1 MSAAITHEDVKRV
14 YERFDN
20 ARIVQKG
27 AQIEF
32 VTMHFD
38 EKELKEL
45 IYMLDMLKAYMDA
58 GGGNMNDDLI
68 SRNAVLDA
76 CSQSINILDAMSRID
91 DLPPVTPKQRTGHWE
106 KTISENGITS
116 AVRCSE
122 CGFEDNRYMLFRY
135 CPNCGAKMVEQQES
149 EEQA

>member
-1 MSAAITHEDVKRV
+1 MSVGETVGKEKGMSAAITHEDVKRV

-58 GGGNMNDDLI
+58 
-68 SRNAVLDA
+68 
-76 CSQSINILDAMSRID
+76 
-91 DLPPVTPKQRTGHWE
+91 E
-106 KTISENGITS
+106 
-116 AVRCSE
+116 
-122 CGFEDNRYMLFRY
+122 
-135 CPNCGAKMVEQQES
+135 VEG
-149 EEQA
+149 